1 MREREHWPVAHITNV
16 FGIICENEIETTTL
30 HMTISQNF
38 GRRALNRGIS
48 PSLYATLIAIVDF
61 RQSKKF
67 IIGN

>member
-38 GRRALNRGIS
+38 GRES
-48 PSLYATLIAIVDF
+48 SE
-61 RQSKKF
+61 
-67 IIGN
+67 